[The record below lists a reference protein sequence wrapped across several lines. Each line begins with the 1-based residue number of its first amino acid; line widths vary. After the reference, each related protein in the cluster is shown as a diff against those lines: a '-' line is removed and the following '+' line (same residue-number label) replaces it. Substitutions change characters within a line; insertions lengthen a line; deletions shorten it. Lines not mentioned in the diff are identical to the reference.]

1 MRCVVVDSLLW
12 MSNHMKSY
20 CTHKYRRNVF
30 DFRSD
35 ECKWKHVLLFG
46 LLFSSS
52 RVVVKREKRRKKS
65 RGLFEN
71 TTRFKRRVLGLHR
84 LSLP

>member
-1 MRCVVVDSLLW
+1 MRYVFVDSLSR

-20 CTHKYRRNVF
+20 CTHKYRSNVF
-30 DFRSD
+30 DFKRD

-46 LLFSSS
+46 LLISLS

-71 TTRFKRRVLGLHR
+71 TMRFKRRVLGLHR